1 MDPTAARLI
10 EELQNLEREQWRI
23 AQKIAAV
30 RSVLNLA
37 GIEPGPT
44 TMADENENRYA
55 RSHLFAGKRLID
67 SCERIIRDH
76 QGEWLAKR
84 RVAYLLERGGYT
96 SRGRI
101 VNSVECTLRRLA
113 SLDRIEVKR
122 SRGRDGNQYRWAPE
136 SWAPAKPGP
145 TAGEGGEPEAPA
157 PEAGSGGAI

>member
-1 MDPTAARLI
+1 MDPTAARLV

-23 AQKIAAV
+23 ARKIAAV

-37 GIEPGPT
+37 GVELGPT
-44 TMADENENRYA
+44 AMADENEDRYA
-55 RSHLFAGKRLID
+55 RSHLFAGKPLID
-67 SCERIIRDH
+67 SCERIIKDH

-113 SLDRIEVKR
+113 SLERIEVKR
-122 SRGRDGNQYRWAPE
+122 SRGRDGNQYRWVPE
-136 SWAPAKPGP
+136 NW
-145 TAGEGGEPEAPA
+145 APA
-157 PEAGSGGAI
+157 PEAGSATQLNEDYIL